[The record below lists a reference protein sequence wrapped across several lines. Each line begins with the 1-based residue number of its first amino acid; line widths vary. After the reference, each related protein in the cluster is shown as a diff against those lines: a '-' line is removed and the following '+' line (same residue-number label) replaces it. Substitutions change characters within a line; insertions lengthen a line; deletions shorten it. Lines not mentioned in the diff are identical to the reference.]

1 MTLTLNEQ
9 QANILKSLLVQLMAN
24 QVNTNQQLVFINNK
38 NCIFFIDEIE
48 KSAQKEKPVE
58 QEPAL

>member
-9 QANILKSLLVQLMAN
+9 QVNVLKSLLVQLMAN
-24 QVNTNQQLVFINNK
+24 QVNTNQRLVFINNK
-38 NCIFFIDEIE
+38 NCIFFIEELE

-58 QEPAL
+58 QEPTL